1 MKFRTVKYFLTVALV
16 LALMAGC
23 AAFQGTVDTPA
34 ERYVLAASLYN
45 AEYDRYLVD
54 VARTDLLEPEKE
66 MLREKRA
73 VLVRADE
80 VLKIYETYIEVG
92 QSPPVDQAKAL
103 EEIIN
108 LLTRMAIERMVK

>member
-1 MKFRTVKYFLTVALV
+1 MRLRTIQIYLTVALV
-16 LALMAGC
+16 VAIAAGC
-23 AAFQGTVDTPA
+23 AGWQGTMDTPQ

-54 VARTDLLEPEKE
+54 VARPGLLDPEKDA
-66 MLREKRA
+66 LREKRK

-80 VLKIYETYIEVG
+80 VLKIYESYIEIG
-92 QSPPVDQAKAL
+92 QSPPADQAKAL